1 MSHNY
6 NRVQMLNGKKIV
18 LGVTG
23 SIAAYKAAMLLRLLV
38 KEGAEVQVVMTPSA
52 KEFIT
57 PLTLSTLSGR
67 PVLSEFFNTSSG
79 AWHSH
84 VELGLWADAMVI
96 APATAS
102 TLGKMAGGVAGNL
115 LVTTYLSMKA
125 PVFIAPAMDLDMYAH
140 PSTQRN
146 IDVLKGYGNNI
157 IEAASG
163 ELASHLTGKGR
174 MEEPENIVHVL
185 EDFFSEGCELKGR
198 KVLVTAGPTYEK
210 IDPVRFI
217 GNYSSGKMGFAIAG
231 ECARRGADVTLVTG
245 PVSLPTPHPS
255 INRID
260 VESANEMYD
269 AAINVFPSCDVAVL
283 SAAVADYRP
292 AIQAKEKIKRTSS
305 NMVVEL
311 EANRDIAAALG
322 GMKSESQRLV
332 GFALETN
339 NGEASA
345 NDKLVRKNLDF
356 IVLNSLEDKGA
367 GFAHDTNKVTIIDKE
382 GKTEYPL
389 KSKKEV
395 AKDIVSHISK
405 FFLLLLLLLLPVT
418 ASADGEELD
427 ANVKLNSSKIQG
439 TNTEVFELLEN
450 ALVEFINNRKWTSV
464 TYEEE
469 ERIACNFTF
478 VVNSYSNDG
487 SFDCSLMVQAARPVY
502 GSSYLSTLF
511 KYEDKSVKF
520 KYLPY
525 DRLEFVED
533 NLDNN
538 LTAVVAFYV
547 YMIIG
552 VDMDSM
558 GELGGSEWLNKAQA
572 IANNAQNLGDA
583 GWRAGIGSNNRYSII
598 DDYMNGAME
607 PVRKLMYKYH
617 RQGLDTMYRNAA
629 NGRKVITECF
639 DLLKKAYEDRP
650 RAYFTGLFTEYKIDE
665 IVNIYSKCTPEEK
678 KTVVDIL
685 LDINPSLSTEL
696 DKITRSNN

>member
-1 MSHNY
+1 
-6 NRVQMLNGKKIV
+6 MLKGKKIV

-23 SIAAYKAAMLLRLLV
+23 SIAAYKAAILLRLLV

-67 PVLSEFFNTSSG
+67 PVLSEFFNTSNG
-79 AWHSH
+79 VWHSH
-84 VELGLWADAMVI
+84 VELGLWADAMII

-102 TLGKMAGGVAGNL
+102 TLGKMAGGVADNM

-146 IDVLKGYGNNI
+146 IEILKGYGNVV

-174 MEEPENIVHVL
+174 MEEPENIVQAL
-185 EDFFSEGCELKGR
+185 KDFFLEGCDLKGR
-198 KVLVTAGPTYEK
+198 KVLITAGPTYEK

-231 ECARRGADVTLVTG
+231 ECARRGADVTLVAG
-245 PVSLPTPHPS
+245 PVSLATPHPS
-255 INRID
+255 ITRID

-269 AAINVFPSCDVAVL
+269 AAVGEFPSCDVAVL

-292 AIQAKEKIKRTSS
+292 AVMANEKIKRTSS
-305 NMVVEL
+305 NMTIEL

-322 GMKSESQRLV
+322 GMKTDAQRLV

-339 NGEASA
+339 NGEANA

-389 KSKKEV
+389 KSKKDV
-395 AKDIVSHISK
+395 AKDIVSHIAK
-405 FFLLLLLLLLPVT
+405 LFLLLLVMLLPVT
-418 ASADGEELD
+418 ASAEGEELN
-427 ANVKLNSSKIQG
+427 ATVTLNASKVQG
-439 TNTEVFELLEN
+439 SDTEVFEQLES
-450 ALVEFINNRKWTSV
+450 ALSEFINNRKWTV
-464 TYEEE
+464 NTYEEE
-469 ERIACNFTF
+469 ERITCNFTF
-478 VVNSYSNDG
+478 VVNSYANDG
-487 SFDCSLMVQAARPVY
+487 SFDCSLMVQATRPVY

-520 KYLPY
+520 RYQPY

-538 LTAVVAFYV
+538 LTAVIAFYV
-547 YMIIG
+547 YTIIG
-552 VDMDSM
+552 MDMDSM
-558 GELGGSEWLNKAQA
+558 GELGGSEWLNKAQT
-572 IANNAQNLGDA
+572 IAGNAQNLGDA
-583 GWRAGIGSNNRYSII
+583 GWRAGSGNSNRYSVI
-598 DDYMNGAME
+598 DDYLNGAME
-607 PVRKLMYKYH
+607 PVRQLMYKYH
-617 RQGLDTMYRNAA
+617 RLGLDAMYRNAD
-629 NGRKVITECF
+629 NGRKAITECF
-639 DLLKKAYEDRP
+639 DLLQKAYEDRP
-650 RAYFTGLFTEYKIDE
+650 MAYFTKLFTEYKIDE
-665 IVNIYSKCTPEEK
+665 IVNVFSKCTPEEK
-678 KTVVDIL
+678 KKVVDIL
-685 LDINPSLSTEL
+685 SDINPSLSTEL
-696 DKITRSNN
+696 DKITRNNN